1 MGTERRI
8 RNGFAVAC
16 GAALAGLWVGACAG
30 FEDEDSAGSEP
41 NLGSGQGAGGTTG
54 AAGAGGDGNGLPN
67 EQELED
73 TFTAPSVSGTRVFSV
88 NASSGRV
95 AIIDTE
101 TLEVRLTQAGFT
113 PISVVALPSDQQR
126 DRALVLNA
134 GSHDA
139 SYLEVDA
146 EWNIT
151 TQTIATHVGANS
163 ITVSDDGA
171 WAVIWTDYR
180 KVTTA
185 DPTDGFQDITM
196 LRLSTGEATRLT
208 VGFRPVVMAISSER
222 DTAFVSA
229 EPGIDAI
236 DLSGTRPQVSHSIP
250 FVGASN
256 AAVSQDV
263 LFTHE
268 ARYALI
274 RYQDQP
280 QLSVLD
286 LQSEQWTSVSLSGVV
301 TDLDLSDD
309 GSTAVAVVR
318 TPMMAVANSD
328 AGDPNPPLE
337 GGLGG
342 DPELDA
348 AADDD
353 AAASGAPLAD
363 AGDAAALD
371 AGNAIT
377 PSAEED
383 SGSVPV
389 PDMDAAP
396 PPVIEPP
403 PPVDVGSEVLVFRLN
418 QQANFNDP
426 QVIQVTGELF
436 GSVSVSADGNTLAL
450 YTTAVESDRIT
461 LLNLE
466 EASVRTV
473 SVKSPVLA
481 VMITED
487 AQHAVS
493 FQAPAAAVG
502 QASVKK
508 GAFSLIPL
516 QVERAPKIVASDAP
530 PVSLGLMGGS
540 DSYAG
545 LITTSDPATATFA
558 SYWVG
563 FPGLTADPIRLA
575 SEPLATGVVEQ
586 SGLGFVAQR
595 HPEGR
600 LTLVDL
606 QNGAPR
612 TLTGFELAA
621 KVVDR

>member
-1 MGTERRI
+1 MGTERTI
-8 RNGFAVAC
+8 RNGFALAC
-16 GAALAGLWVGACAG
+16 GAAVIGLWVGACAG
-30 FEDEDSAGSEP
+30 FEDEDSAGSDP

-54 AAGAGGDGNGLPN
+54 AAGAGGNGNGLPN

-180 KVTTA
+180 KVTTT

-208 VGFRPVVMAISSER
+208 VGFRPVVMAVSSDR

-229 EPGIDAI
+229 EPGIDVI

-250 FVGASN
+250 FVGTSI

-280 QLSVLD
+280 RLSVLD

-309 GSTAVAVVR
+309 GSTAVAVIR
-318 TPMMAVANSD
+318 TPMAVAVSD
-328 AGDPNPPLE
+328 AGDPNQPLE
-337 GGLGG
+337 AGPSP

-348 AADDD
+348 APGDD
-353 AAASGAPLAD
+353 AAAPLAPLAD

-371 AGNAIT
+371 AANPVT
-377 PSAEED
+377 PDPEGD
-383 SGSVPV
+383 SGSVAI
-389 PDMDAAP
+389 PDMDAAV
-396 PPVIEPP
+396 PVVEPP
-403 PPVDVGSEVLVFRLN
+403 APGNLGSEVLVFRLS

-426 QVIQVTGELF
+426 QVIHVTGELF
-436 GSVSVSADGNTLAL
+436 GSVSVSTDGNTLAL

-493 FQAPAAAVG
+493 FQAPAAAAG

-530 PVSLGLMGGS
+530 PMSLGLMGGS

-545 LITTSDPATATFA
+545 LITTSDPATATFV

-563 FPGLTADPIRLA
+563 FPELTADPIRLA